1 MGAKKYNPG
10 MGPLNIKLNIPTYV
24 IGKKIMSSNPHTPTD
39 LLYAL
44 NTLAALFGLLSE
56 SHISSE
62 AS

>member
-24 IGKKIMSSNPHTPTD
+24 NGKKIMSSKPHTPTD

-44 NTLAALFGLLSE
+44 NTLAALLNSSSV